1 MTASKRQNH
10 SDGKCISACQGL
22 ELQKGSKGDG
32 RVSIQIAGIHL
43 HKRYTIL
50 PPNSLKLT
58 TIKLT
63 AAIKYAHANTM
74 HLGISGQKQ
83 PGA

>member
-1 MTASKRQNH
+1 MTVSKRQNH

-22 ELQKGSKGDG
+22 ELQKSSKGDG
-32 RVSIQIAGIHL
+32 RVSIQIAGIRL

-50 PPNSLKLT
+50 PPNSLKIT